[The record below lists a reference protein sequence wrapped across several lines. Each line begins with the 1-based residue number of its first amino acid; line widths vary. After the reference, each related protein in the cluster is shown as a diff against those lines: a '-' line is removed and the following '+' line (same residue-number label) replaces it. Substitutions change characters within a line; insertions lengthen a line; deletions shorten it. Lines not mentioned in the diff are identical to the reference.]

1 MSQRDFDWIDDA
13 FDDKR
18 TAEDM
23 ANAQGSKLAGLLL
36 VLAVVAAAA
45 LVVFGFIGIVSA
57 L

>member
-1 MSQRDFDWIDDA
+1 MPQRDFDWIDDA

>member
-1 MSQRDFDWIDDA
+1 MPQRDFDWIDDA

-18 TAEDM
+18 TAVDM